1 MMQTHKGECF
11 CNKCLTADNV
21 GQCCSGSSD
30 ALFHARAGE
39 RSSEQV
45 SDHLLQAT
53 SVVAVSL
60 SGRSDR
66 RKR

>member
-30 ALFHARAGE
+30 ALFHVRAGGRAIE
-39 RSSEQV
+39 RASERPLAAGHFCCGCQFEW
-45 SDHLLQAT
+45 SI
-53 SVVAVSL
+53 
-60 SGRSDR
+60 R
-66 RKR
+66 